1 MKKLILSD
9 AVKQPSDHCG
19 KEAGRT
25 VSGFLRTRGPWWVF
39 SFRFQAAEKHQ
50 KTFQRDLKFGFH
62 WMSTVCLK
70 MGGGRWRG
78 EIKLHY
84 QQQNESTFS
93 LFLNLKVKISFVF
106 FPYWFSKE
114 HLNTGNLFFH
124 YWLKTFD
131 SMDFNQFS
139 ISSRQGWMHTG
150 ISWRL
155 LVGGLTQLLSES
167 ESLAGLPR

>member
-1 MKKLILSD
+1 MKKLILSH

-84 QQQNESTFS
+84 QQQNESTSS
-93 LFLNLKVKISFVF
+93 LFLNLKVKISFF
-106 FPYWFSKE
+106 FFSLTDSLKNIWILGIYFFTTGWK
-114 HLNTGNLFFH
+114 HLIL
-124 YWLKTFD
+124 WI
-131 SMDFNQFS
+131 S
-139 ISSRQGWMHTG
+139 INGRQGWMHTG
-150 ISWRL
+150 ISWRF